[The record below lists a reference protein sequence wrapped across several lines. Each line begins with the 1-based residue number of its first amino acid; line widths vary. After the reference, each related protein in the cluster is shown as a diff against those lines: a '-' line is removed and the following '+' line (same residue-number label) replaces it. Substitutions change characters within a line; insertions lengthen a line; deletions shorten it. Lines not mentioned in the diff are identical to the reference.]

1 MNPAAHVRLRDRP
14 TAAAA
19 GPWEHGLLDPAGPDP
34 RTPGRRGVAV
44 RLLRWI
50 GRAALGGLGLVLGL
64 GCAGAVYEA
73 VASTQDAVRYPPPGR
88 LVDAGGYHVHVL
100 CMGEGSPTVLLDAW
114 AGGWTAEWEPVQPVV
129 AGTTRVCAWDRAGS
143 GWSDLGPHTHTPE
156 AYTTEMAAVLRAA
169 DIEGPYVLVAAS
181 YAGRV
186 ARLYASQ
193 HPEQV
198 VGLVFI
204 DAVHEDA
211 FSPQD
216 IADQQQQARM
226 LVVGNW
232 VLSHLGVARV
242 LGPRLVPLVDGPV
255 GYTIS
260 ESTRELIAI
269 LSTRPKNAEGNARLA
284 AQHQANDAK
293 LRAAGG
299 LGDRPL
305 VVLSSTDMLERM
317 TLWHAGQAK
326 LAGLSS
332 RSLHVVANGSHLI
345 AWSHPD
351 LVVSAI
357 RCVLGAAAD
366 PARRPI
372 TGAASQPCRATEQQG
387 AAPE

>member
-1 MNPAAHVRLRDRP
+1 MPRDDEGHP
-14 TAAAA
+14 
-19 GPWEHGLLDPAGPDP
+19 
-34 RTPGRRGVAV
+34 AV
-44 RLLRWI
+44 RLLRLVR
-50 GRAALGGLGLVLGL
+50 RAVLGGVVLVVAL

-73 VASTQDAVRYPPPGR
+73 AASTQDGVCYPLPGR

-114 AGGWTAEWEPVQPVV
+114 SGGWTSEWQPVQPVV
-129 AGTTRVCAWDRAGS
+129 AGVTRVCAWDRAGS
-143 GWSDLGPHTHTPE
+143 GWSDLGPHAHTPE
-156 AYTTEMAAVLRAA
+156 AYTTEMEAVLRAA

-186 ARLYASQ
+186 ARLYARQ

-198 VGLVFI
+198 VGLVFV

-216 IADQQQQARM
+216 IAEQQHQARM
-226 LVVGNW
+226 LAVGNW
-232 VLSHLGVARV
+232 VLSRLGVARL

-255 GYTIS
+255 AYSIS

-269 LSTRPKNAEGNARLA
+269 VSTRPRNLEGNAHLA
-284 AQHQANDAK
+284 AQHQTNDAQ
-293 LRAAGG
+293 LHAAGG

-317 TLWHAGQAK
+317 TLWHDGQAK
-326 LAGLSS
+326 RASLSS
-332 RSLHVVANGSHLI
+332 RSLHVVADGSHLI
-345 AWSHPD
+345 AWSHPN

-357 RCVLGAAAD
+357 RCVLGAASD
-366 PARRPI
+366 PGRRPI
-372 TGAASQPCRATEQQG
+372 TGETSQSCRDMRELASRVA
-387 AAPE
+387 